1 MSNQSTELCDKQ
13 TNQNSSR
20 SLRRHNSL
28 SADNVASLVELSDF
42 KPNYYSLDFSAS
54 PKRKKSESDDRDSA
68 PVYVWNKSSM
78 RGSVSNTKTDKL
90 IKECRKLEASLRAM
104 SAGSLDLLEA
114 KCTKENLAMKMTGV
128 EKDEQISDES
138 ANCNVNGF
146 EDETGAMFVNDQ
158 ELGVTLDWAVGELE
172 NDDFEKEIPNPSA
185 IYDSGFIENGVNH
198 EQELEE
204 EVLPLVVE
212 KSIRHTD
219 VCNKKHLK
227 VNPFLKQNSLDPYT
241 FNNVKRSNS
250 GTSEDTNSIEVI
262 NESQEDFEEVFV
274 EFKPPLRVEVA
285 KKSKRSFFSAVKSKL
300 MEIFDDK
307 KEQEIN
313 DKKVE
318 SGKSERAMTQ
328 TVSPLSEEQLDLASR
343 LNFKVREFPL
353 SSCPELFNK
362 VDSSPHRNAQSNS
375 KRELE
380 SESKPSEME
389 SRNQQGK
396 NCHRKHKL
404 VENEGTADVIN
415 KLSEKRSSKIP
426 FSEFACQNENVLLNG
441 IYDGYIKI
449 DVDRL
454 CKNRENASALNKERR
469 NLRGTKRSHSVPVG
483 DHEFD
488 RYTQKMSNENDFFM
502 QKSTHSV
509 KNTPH
514 INQAS
519 QDTLLQQTCKEFHED
534 HKMSRMNSFPPDRF
548 RSTGDTDKSTCFE
561 ENENTSFY
569 QKDDDSVFKV
579 GDEELSSKLY
589 RYYHVFREG
598 EMESLIS
605 NHVTDLHIVQCFY
618 DHANWCIV
626 AEKL

>member
-1 MSNQSTELCDKQ
+1 MSIQSTELSDKQ

-20 SLRRHNSL
+20 SLHRHNSL
-28 SADNVASLVELSDF
+28 SADDVASLVELSDF

-54 PKRKKSESDDRDSA
+54 PKHKKSESDDRDSA
-68 PVYVWNKSSM
+68 SVYVWSKNSM

-114 KCTKENLAMKMTGV
+114 KCTKENLAMKINGI
-128 EKDEQISDES
+128 EKDEQISEES

-146 EDETGAMFVNDQ
+146 EDETCAIFVNDK
-158 ELGVTLDWAVGELE
+158 ELGVTLDWAVGDLE
-172 NDDFEKEIPNPSA
+172 NDDFEAEIPNPSA

-198 EQELEE
+198 EQELDE

-219 VCNKKHLK
+219 LCIKKHPK

-241 FNNVKRSNS
+241 FNNCKRSNS

-262 NESQEDFEEVFV
+262 NESQEDLEEVFV

-285 KKSKRSFFSAVKSKL
+285 KKSKRSFFTAVKSKL

-307 KEQEIN
+307 KEDEISDN
-313 DKKVE
+313 KAQSV
-318 SGKSERAMTQ
+318 KSERAMTQ
-328 TVSPLSEEQLDLASR
+328 TVSPLSEEQLDLASK

-353 SSCPELFNK
+353 SSCPEVFNK
-362 VDSSPHRNAQSNS
+362 VDTSPQRNAQSNS
-375 KRELE
+375 KRDLE
-380 SESKPSEME
+380 SESKPSELG
-389 SRNQQGK
+389 SRNQHGK
-396 NCHRKHKL
+396 NCHR
-404 VENEGTADVIN
+404 TN
-415 KLSEKRSSKIP
+415 KLIGNENTTAVIEKLSKKRSSEIS
-426 FSEFACQNENVLLNG
+426 FSEFACQNENILLNG

-454 CKNRENASALNKERR
+454 CKNRENASALNRERR
-469 NLRGTKRSHSVPVG
+469 NIRGTKRSHSLPEG

-488 RYTQKMSNENDFFM
+488 GYTHKVSNERDFFT
-502 QKSTHSV
+502 QNSAHSV
-509 KNTPH
+509 NNKSH
-514 INQAS
+514 IYQSS
-519 QDTLLQQTCKEFHED
+519 QDALLQQSCKEFHED

-548 RSTGDTDKSTCFE
+548 YSTGETDKSTCFE
-561 ENENTSFY
+561 SENRSLY
-569 QKDDDSVFKV
+569 QKDDESVFKV
-579 GDEELSSKLY
+579 EDEELSSKLY

-605 NHVTDLHIVQCFY
+605 NYVTDLHIVQCFY